1 MGLNFRG
8 NEILFIDTAPV
19 VYYIENHPQFSSKVD
34 ALIDAV
40 SDFHQQWITSFVTY
54 VEVLTLP
61 RKMKNQSMEQLYTHL
76 LTRTG
81 FLKIIQTN
89 PAIMNQCVH
98 FRAEYGFKTPDAI
111 QLATAQV
118 FGADVVIT
126 NDQAWKKITE
136 LRVVTLDE
144 L

>member
-1 MGLNFRG
+1 MGLSFRG
-8 NEILFIDTAPV
+8 DEILFIDTAPV
-19 VYYIENHPQFSSKVD
+19 IYYIENHPQFSSKMD

-40 SDFHQQWITSFVTY
+40 ANFRQQWITSFVTY
-54 VEVLTLP
+54 VEVLALP
-61 RKMKNQSMEQLYTHL
+61 RKMKDQPMEQLYTHL
-76 LTRTG
+76 LTQTR
-81 FLKIIQTN
+81 FLKIVQTN
-89 PAIMNQCVH
+89 PSIMNQCVH

-118 FGADVVIT
+118 FGADIVIT
-126 NDQAWKKITE
+126 NDHAWKKITE

>member
-1 MGLNFRG
+1 MGLILRG
-8 NEILFIDTAPV
+8 NEILFMDTAPV
-19 VYYIENHPQFSSKVD
+19 IYYMENHPQFAEKMD
-34 ALIDAV
+34 ALFRSV
-40 SDFHQQWITSFVTY
+40 EESTQQWIVSFVTY

-61 RKMKNQSMEQLYTHL
+61 RRNKNEFLEKQYAEL
-76 LTRTG
+76 LTKTCFFRVMQSNG
-81 FLKIIQTN
+81 E
-89 PAIMNQCVH
+89 IMRQSVH
-98 FRAEYGFKTPDAI
+98 FRAAYGFKTPDAI

-126 NDQAWKKITE
+126 NDHRWKKVSE